1 MNDAGRIGFV
11 VKGDY
16 SSTATYDFLD
26 VVYYNGS
33 SYVAKKLTVGNAP
46 QENSEFWQVLV
57 NQIWQ
62 PNTKTDNGYVLK
74 GEGNAN
80 KVWTVDADGNP
91 IWGDV
96 ALRRCIAFNDY
107 SDVTSNPWH
116 KICSCIMKSYGDYL
130 ITFKVNK
137 NISSYSESEYGILTV
152 HVRWIEDM
160 IQSMS
165 AIWEYC
171 GLDIKSSDFVV
182 TYNNNSTQ
190 PTVELWC
197 KKSKQFHCF
206 LFFIINEGTRLDIT
220 PVWTLYNSTNG
231 VASLPEG
238 YTVVESTLG
247 TIQNTNIG
255 NEVLY
260 EKATNQPFS
269 SPDIVPFSA
278 HTFNVSAV
286 YEGATSGPY
295 PGYGYI
301 TLNSVVREDNAK
313 YQLAMCSPNNLL
325 YRNYIN
331 GKWNK
336 WKECVLKNPK
346 DDILEIICPN
356 VEQRR
361 NTFRGK
367 NLGSAYTDDQKAQ
380 VRAGTFN
387 DLFIGDYWVINGVTW
402 RIVDINYWLNTGD
415 TNCTTPHL
423 VIMPDQKLYITKMN
437 KTNITTGG
445 YVGSQMYTANLANAK
460 TLVNSAFG
468 SANILNHREYLTN
481 AVTNGY
487 PSAGV
492 WYDSTVELPNE
503 IMMYGSLV
511 FTPAGDGSFVPNR
524 YTIDKTQLALMKMY
538 PMFINPG
545 RYWYWLRDVVSSA
558 HFARVGTDGAADYYY
573 ASTSLGVRPVFGLIG

>member
-26 VVYYNGS
+26 VAYYNGS
-33 SYVAKKLTVGNAP
+33 SYVAKKLTVGNEP

-220 PVWTLYNSTNG
+220 PVWTLYNSTEG

-260 EKATNQPFS
+260 EKATNQSFS

-301 TLNSVVREDNAK
+301 TLNSVVRDGNAK

-367 NLGSAYTDDQKAQ
+367 NLGSAYTDDQKLQ
-380 VRAGTFN
+380 VRTGTFN
-387 DLFIGDYWVINGVTW
+387 DLFIGDYWVINDVTW

-423 VIMPDQKLYITKMN
+423 VIMPDSGLYNSVMN
-437 KTNITTGG
+437 DTDTTVGG
-445 YVGSQMYTANLANAK
+445 YVGSKMYKEGLNQAK
-460 TLVNSAFG
+460 TMINSAFG
-468 SANILNHREYLTN
+468 AANILNHREILTN
-481 AVTNGY
+481 AVTNGH
-487 PSAGV
+487 PSACA
-492 WYDSTVELPNE
+492 WYDSTVDLPNE
-503 IMMYGSLV
+503 IMMYGSHILA
-511 FTPAGDGSFVPNR
+511 PSGDGSFISINH
-524 YTIDKTQLALMKMY
+524 TICKTQLALMQQY
-538 PMFINPG
+538 PKFINPS
-545 RYWYWLRDVVSSA
+545 RENQWFRDVVSGKNFAFFDATGVVSSA
-558 HFARVGTDGAADYYY
+558 GASKIRTA
-573 ASTSLGVRPVFGLIG
+573 RPVFGLIG